1 MIDLHGL
8 KEYMRKQAA
17 EDRSRKA
24 VQVSAPTLQEA
35 LKQASIELSVPV
47 KRLEYEVIRPG
58 NRGFFGVGV
67 QEYTVIVYEG
77 KDLSGM
83 QDGFDDG
90 TPFSFS
96 AAEYVEERDGEPVV
110 KFLPDGVYLRVT
122 PPTGRGRRVTE
133 RMVEEAV
140 LGRSPAEL
148 DREIISVAV
157 RQASG
162 QFVRIGGFEYNPAHD
177 AIVSVDLTDDELKA
191 MLTIRAP
198 EEGGADVTSDQIR
211 TFLARNG
218 VVSGVLEDVLEELEN
233 APRYNER
240 IVIAEGT
247 RPEDGKDARI
257 VYSFETDRS
266 QVKLKEKDGKVDF
279 KELNLVQNV
288 VEGQVLARKLD
299 PERGKMGKTVT
310 GKMLPAK
317 DGKDIA
323 IGLGK
328 NVRLSED
335 GKSAIA
341 AINGQ
346 VLLVGSKLNVEPVM
360 VVPGDVNLRTGNILF
375 LGTVVVKG
383 SVEDGFSVKAAGNI
397 EIIGNVGK
405 CELDAEGDI
414 IVHQGITGKSGG
426 TVRCGH
432 SLWAKFIENA
442 RIEAGEY
449 VVVSDGI
456 INSLVDANKKI
467 LCKGKRASIV
477 GGKLRAAEAVHAKT
491 LGSVAGSETVIEVG
505 YDPKS
510 KERFLACD
518 TQKNGLEKQLEEIKL
533 NLNTLENLKKVR
545 KQLPEDKEAFY
556 LELRRKQADTL
567 ADLKKLQ
574 KEMDSILN
582 YLSTLKTHGKV
593 SVSAKVYPGVK
604 IFIKDAPLEIRN
616 EFRAVTFILENEVV
630 KVTRYEDEEE
640 EVTRRK

>member
-8 KEYMRKQAA
+8 KEYMRRQAA
-17 EDRSRKA
+17 EDKARKV

-47 KRLEYEVIRPG
+47 KRLEYEVIRQG
-58 NRGFFGVGV
+58 SKGFFGVGV
-67 QEYTVIVYEG
+67 QEYVLIVYEG
-77 KDLSGM
+77 KDLTEM
-83 QDGFDDG
+83 QDGFTDG
-90 TPFSFS
+90 VQFAFPT
-96 AAEYVEERDGEPVV
+96 AEYVEERDGELVV

-122 PPTGRGRRVTE
+122 PPVGRGRKVTE

-140 LGRSPAEL
+140 LARSPADL
-148 DREIISVAV
+148 DRESISVAV

-162 QFVRIGGFEYNPAHD
+162 IFVRIGGFEYNPARD

-191 MLTIRAP
+191 YLTIRAP
-198 EEGGADVTSDQIR
+198 EAGGADITKEQIR
-211 TFLARNG
+211 AFLARNG
-218 VVSGVLEDVLEELEN
+218 IVSGMLEDVLDELEN
-233 APRYNER
+233 APRYNDR
-240 IVIAEGT
+240 ILIAEGT

-266 QVKLKEKDGKVDF
+266 QVKLKEKDGRVDF

-323 IGLGK
+323 IGTGK

-346 VLLVGSKLNVEPVM
+346 VLLVGGKLNVEPVM

-456 INSLVDANKKI
+456 INSNVDANKKI
-467 LCKGKRASIV
+467 LCRGKRASIV
-477 GGKLRAAEAVHAKT
+477 GGKLRAGEAVQAKT

-510 KERFLACD
+510 KERFLVCD
-518 TQKNGLEKQLEEIKL
+518 AKKSGLERQLEEIKL

-556 LELRRKQADTL
+556 LELLQKQTDTL
-567 ADLKKLQ
+567 AELKKLQ
-574 KEMDSILN
+574 KEIDSILN
-582 YLSTLKTHGKV
+582 YLSTLKSNGKV

-616 EFRAVTFILENEVV
+616 EFRSVTFILENEMV

-640 EVTRRK
+640 EVIRRK